1 MNTVSSIGLS
11 GLNAARTRLDVASHN
26 IANAQT
32 PGFTRQ
38 TVTQQTQQGGGV
50 DAEVNEAAQAAVPG
64 ADLATDL
71 VNQMAAS
78 YAFKANLKTIETE
91 QRMTGSLLD
100 LRA

>member
-1 MNTVSSIGLS
+1 MNISSSIGLS
-11 GLNAARTRLDVASHN
+11 GLKAAQARLDVASHN

-38 TVTQQTQQGGGV
+38 TVTQAAQHSGGV
-50 DAEVNEAAQAAVPG
+50 KAEVTQAAVPG

-71 VNQMAAS
+71 VGQISAS
-78 YAFKANLKTIETE
+78 YAFKANLKTIETA
-91 QRMTGSLLD
+91 QQMTGSLLD

>member
-38 TVTQQTQQGGGV
+38 TVTQQAQQSGGV
-50 DAEVNEAAQAAVPG
+50 EAEVTQAAVPG

-91 QRMTGSLLD
+91 QRMMGSLLD

>member
-11 GLNAARTRLDVASHN
+11 GLNAARARLDVASHN

-38 TVTQQTQQGGGV
+38 TVTQQTQRSGGV
-50 DAEVNEAAQAAVPG
+50 EAEVTQAAAPG
-64 ADLATDL
+64 AELATDL
-71 VNQMAAS
+71 VHQMAAS
-78 YAFKANLKTIETE
+78 YAFKANLKTIETDR
-91 QRMTGSLLD
+91 RMMGTLLD